1 MSRATTL
8 ALVLL
13 LASTRLAV
21 AAAPMADAAM
31 NRNNAEVSRLLD
43 AGVDVNLAQ
52 ADGSTALHWAAYHGD
67 ALLAETL
74 LDAGAVVAAANRNGS
89 TPLWLAASQGDA
101 AMVAALLEGGADA
114 NEALPLGRR
123 PLMLAAR
130 SGSVDAVRV
139 LLDAGADPNAKEE
152 ERGTN
157 ALMQAADQGHADV
170 IRLLVEH
177 GADVAAGSAP
187 VARDGRT
194 AALGKSNDPR
204 DSVRRQVISVLC
216 EEESPNID
224 ILRALSTQGSNA
236 TEDALLAESTATA
249 EELCA
254 SGSGGRGGRAAIG
267 FGGEDDEDD
276 EFDAENEDDGDIA
289 AQIARADARL
299 RANADE
305 AGAGLSTTPPVDGS
319 TNTDDDAN
327 ADDVA
332 GAQGAAVGG
341 QGARGRGAG
350 GGGRGGFGGGR
361 GRGQREPDGGELT
374 PLVYAARAGHIEA
387 AQVLLDAGA
396 NVNQTTRYGWSPLL
410 AATQNRNYRMG
421 VFLIERGADVN
432 LANKGGWTP
441 LYLATDNR
449 NLEGGDYP
457 VRAADMDD
465 LEFIRLLLDKGANPN
480 ARLTE
485 STETRTVFTN
495 QWLDENGATAFL
507 RASQSGDLALMRLLL
522 EHGADPHIN
531 TELGVTPL
539 AAAAGIGWVEGV
551 TSEHSTAE
559 TVEAVKLLLE
569 LGIDPN
575 YQADTGRTAL
585 HGAGHKGSTE
595 VVRLLVAAGGRMDVR
610 DFGNTDNRGS
620 PELAA
625 HTWLPID
632 YADGLVRVGVQSAI
646 GHPETAAVFRE
657 LMEEA
662 GLETP
667 PVGRTLESI
676 CIVDVCSPEYDPVEI
691 N

>member
-1 MSRATTL
+1 M
-8 ALVLL
+8 
-13 LASTRLAV
+13 
-21 AAAPMADAAM
+21 
-31 NRNNAEVSRLLD
+31 
-43 AGVDVNLAQ
+43 
-52 ADGSTALHWAAYHGD
+52 
-67 ALLAETL
+67 
-74 LDAGAVVAAANRNGS
+74 
-89 TPLWLAASQGDA
+89 
-101 AMVAALLEGGADA
+101 
-114 NEALPLGRR
+114 
-123 PLMLAAR
+123 
-130 SGSVDAVRV
+130 
-139 LLDAGADPNAKEE
+139 
-152 ERGTN
+152 
-157 ALMQAADQGHADV
+157 
-170 IRLLVEH
+170 
-177 GADVAAGSAP
+177 
-187 VARDGRT
+187 
-194 AALGKSNDPR
+194 
-204 DSVRRQVISVLC
+204 
-216 EEESPNID
+216 
-224 ILRALSTQGSNA
+224 
-236 TEDALLAESTATA
+236 
-249 EELCA
+249 
-254 SGSGGRGGRAAIG
+254 
-267 FGGEDDEDD
+267 
-276 EFDAENEDDGDIA
+276 
-289 AQIARADARL
+289 
-299 RANADE
+299 
-305 AGAGLSTTPPVDGS
+305 
-319 TNTDDDAN
+319 
-327 ADDVA
+327 
-332 GAQGAAVGG
+332 
-341 QGARGRGAG
+341 
-350 GGGRGGFGGGR
+350 
-361 GRGQREPDGGELT
+361 LT

-387 AQVLLDAGA
+387 AQALLDAGA
-396 NVNQTTRYGWSPLL
+396 NVNQTTLYGWSPLL

-421 VFLIERGADVN
+421 VFLIENGADVN

-457 VRAADMDD
+457 VREADMDD
-465 LEFIRLLLDKGANPN
+465 IEFIRLLLDKGANPN

-507 RASQSGDLALMRLLL
+507 RASQSGDLELMRLLL
-522 EHGADPHIN
+522 AHGADPHIN

-625 HTWLPID
+625 HTWLPVD

-662 GLETP
+662 GLEVP
-667 PVGRTLESI
+667 PVGRTLETI
-676 CIVDVCSPEYDPVEI
+676 CIVDVCSSDYNPLEI